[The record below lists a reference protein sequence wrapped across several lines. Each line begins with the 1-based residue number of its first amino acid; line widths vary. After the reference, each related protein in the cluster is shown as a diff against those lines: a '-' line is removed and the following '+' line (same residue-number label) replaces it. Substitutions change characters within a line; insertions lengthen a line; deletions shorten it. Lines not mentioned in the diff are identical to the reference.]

1 MAVSVTT
8 ITMTEVWKGPVVGSD
23 NANSGG
29 LTGTPLWAVLQEPAL
44 LHRSDTVEGPS

>member
-8 ITMTEVWKGPVVGSD
+8 ITTTGVWKGPVVGSD

-29 LTGTPLWAVLQEPAL
+29 PTGTPLWVELQEPAL
-44 LHRSDTVEGPS
+44 LHKSDTVEGPS